1 MMKFGVVAL
10 ALVVGSEALRKHS
23 ANKVNG
29 TGGVEGGSGAI
40 NVPYF
45 YQYNNAL
52 FPGSSCQNTV
62 IAMALAYRG
71 WNGNPD
77 LITDYWGKDYAQ
89 SPAGFSDLLTRE
101 AQYQGI
107 SISSTANTNG
117 SISRLKSLLDQ
128 GKPVPIHGYFT
139 GYGHVVMVVGYD
151 SGGYYVNDPAGQWRQ
166 TFGGGYTGSSST
178 VGKGIYYGKSA
189 FEAAVSTSDG
199 YSYVPLWI
207 HELSFR

>member
-52 FPGSSCQNTV
+52 YPGSSGQNTV

-77 LITDYWGKDYAQ
+77 MITDSWGTDYAQ
-89 SPAGFSDLLTRE
+89 TPAGFSDLLTRE
-101 AQYQGI
+101 ATHQGI
-107 SISSTANTNG
+107 SLSSTANTNG
-117 SISRLKSLLDQ
+117 SFSQLEALLDQ
-128 GKPVPIHGYFT
+128 GKPVPIHGGHFSD
-139 GYGHVVMVVGYD
+139 YGVVMVV
-151 SGGYYVNDPAGQWRQ
+151 
-166 TFGGGYTGSSST
+166 
-178 VGKGIYYGKSA
+178 
-189 FEAAVSTSDG
+189 
-199 YSYVPLWI
+199 
-207 HELSFR
+207 